1 MGKRSA
7 DCCGKRW
14 ATRIDSEV
22 KAVNQHQGRR
32 VGRVSAL
39 RFSGRRCNRMKS
51 KPRGLAYRYREPA
64 MHQYIPQGHD
74 VIWNVVS
81 WCAEARLLVMESGI
95 HGCGIRNPQTW
106 NPESKTLSDY
116 LTWGERMAISSCFF
130 RIITSN
136 NILKLSLDL
145 NIDLP
150 IVASPLIFGSLGK
163 HN

>member
-1 MGKRSA
+1 
-7 DCCGKRW
+7 
-14 ATRIDSEV
+14 
-22 KAVNQHQGRR
+22 
-32 VGRVSAL
+32 
-39 RFSGRRCNRMKS
+39 
-51 KPRGLAYRYREPA
+51 
-64 MHQYIPQGHD
+64 
-74 VIWNVVS
+74 
-81 WCAEARLLVMESGI
+81 MESGI